1 MRLRSQVV
9 QRDYPR
15 PTEINATVLRPKGA
29 GDQQLTELQRAEELI
44 KREMVTMMHYDALHN
59 PTLAQQG
66 IAPGKKTQQ
75 QKAVISQAQHAA
87 YLGSNPYEK
96 FKEGDLEKVNIGLN
110 RISYSMIPLFA

>member
-1 MRLRSQVV
+1 
-9 QRDYPR
+9 
-15 PTEINATVLRPKGA
+15 
-29 GDQQLTELQRAEELI
+29 
-44 KREMVTMMHYDALHN
+44 MMHYDALHN

-96 FKEGDLEKVNIGLN
+96 FKEGDLEKVNIVFN
-110 RISYSMIPLFA
+110 RFILIFMHASSMMQLHCVV